1 MRFRCASLNTLI
13 IYSSV
18 FYVVIVKVIFKQSN
32 CFNLIAE
39 RIACTL
45 LVFCYFLFHLL
56 EKSSLQLL
64 STDKILSLRKPIN
77 LFNDAS

>member
-1 MRFRCASLNTLI
+1 MYIIRFRCASLNTLI

-18 FYVVIVKVIFKQSN
+18 FYVVIVKVVFKQSN

-56 EKSSLQLL
+56 EKSSFGNYCLQD
-64 STDKILSLRKPIN
+64 TKPEKTYQP
-77 LFNDAS
+77 F

>member
-1 MRFRCASLNTLI
+1 MYIIRFRCASLNTLI

-18 FYVVIVKVIFKQSN
+18 FDVVIVKVIFKQSN

-45 LVFCYFLFHLL
+45 LVFCYFCFICRENLHGNYCLQDTKP
-56 EKSSLQLL
+56 EKTYQ
-64 STDKILSLRKPIN
+64 P
-77 LFNDAS
+77 F